1 MVSAVAA
8 IAVQLAGVLEQHVSG
23 DVLVPKQESWGY
35 IFGTKTWYGS
45 SNGAYNAET
54 CGGAAMGKPWPHLG
68 CREYCACADICKLVV
83 TALELFQTLT
93 TKARQAGT
101 SAEGAGVLLLTSIC
115 CFAEMHVT
123 F

>member
-1 MVSAVAA
+1 MCWF
-8 IAVQLAGVLEQHVSG
+8 LNKGSG
-23 DVLVPKQESWGY
+23 HPFL
-35 IFGTKTWYGS
+35 
-45 SNGAYNAET
+45 
-54 CGGAAMGKPWPHLG
+54 
-68 CREYCACADICKLVV
+68 YCACADTRKLIV

-101 SAEGAGVLLLTSIC
+101 SAEGAGVLLLTFIC